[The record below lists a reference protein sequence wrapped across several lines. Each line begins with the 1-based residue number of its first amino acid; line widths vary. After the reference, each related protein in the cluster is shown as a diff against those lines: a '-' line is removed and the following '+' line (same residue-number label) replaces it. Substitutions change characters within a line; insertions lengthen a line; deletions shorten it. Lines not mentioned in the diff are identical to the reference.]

1 MGVRHPTYVVGIGGS
16 AGALNAYTG
25 LLDGLPPQ
33 TGMAFVFV
41 YHVHPDANTQLAL
54 ILSRHTTMPVRLA
67 SNAMLIQ
74 ANHVY
79 VIPQGTDLLME
90 GDAFKVVSPR
100 TGRNKQVDLFLMS
113 LAEAK
118 GTRAIG
124 IILSG
129 YDGDGTAG
137 CTHVK
142 AKGGTTFAQDRSAEV
157 NGMPLSAQASRCV
170 DSCCRPTKLPR
181 GLPKLVRASRK
192 IDEWIRRY
200 SPNLKLTLPSVGARA
215 QSAPAPERSPQV
227 KARNLYTRFLWH
239 FQAYLA

>member
-1 MGVRHPTYVVGIGGS
+1 MGIIHPTYVVGIGGS

-25 LLDGLPPQ
+25 LLDVLPSK
-33 TGMAFVFV
+33 TDMAFVFV
-41 YHVHPDANTQLAL
+41 YHIHPTANTQLVL

-100 TGRNKQVDLFLMS
+100 AGRNNQIDLFFMS

-129 YDGDGTAG
+129 YDGDGTRG
-137 CTHVK
+137 CEHVK
-142 AKGGTTFAQDRSAEV
+142 AKGGTTFAQDVSAEV

-170 DSCCRPTKLPR
+170 DFVLP
-181 GLPKLVRASRK
+181 PDK
-192 IDEWIRRY
+192 IAKRLAKI
-200 SPNLKLTLPSVGARA
+200 GARVA
-215 QSAPAPERSPQV
+215 QD
-227 KARNLYTRFLWH
+227 
-239 FQAYLA
+239 